1 MVCVII
7 IFFKYSLINHLFL
20 GKNIDNSNKNAID
33 TVKNNPTTGIANSD
47 AATVTSTVATTE
59 TDSREFVSRD
69 DKTDDYTDTMD
80 FFDSFIKEA
89 NGVGTNLRKKLMD
102 DDIKNRIK
110 THQFVDGDEIQSL
123 TDPLYQPMERKT
135 KLKFDRNNDDDDD
148 ISDSETNT
156 NSTKYKETNQL
167 FDNFLQGIDRGIE
180 NNEENEPNDVDEEQ
194 NATLL
199 EKKPKISSA
208 TSKLVRQSQFL
219 RKRELHLKREGD
231 ERLSTKLHLVEED
244 FWYVTLCNPITP
256 LV

>member
-1 MVCVII
+1 
-7 IFFKYSLINHLFL
+7 
-20 GKNIDNSNKNAID
+20 
-33 TVKNNPTTGIANSD
+33 
-47 AATVTSTVATTE
+47 
-59 TDSREFVSRD
+59 
-69 DKTDDYTDTMD
+69 MD

-110 THQFVDGDEIQSL
+110 THQFVDGEEIQSL

-135 KLKFDRNNDDDDD
+135 KLKFDRNNDDEDD

-156 NSTKYKETNQL
+156 DSTKYKETNQL

-180 NNEENEPNDVDEEQ
+180 NNEENEPNDVDEGQ

-244 FWYVTLCNPITP
+244 FWYVTLCNPTTP